1 MAKTADE
8 VIHDA
13 LELSE
18 EGRSRVMSALA
29 DSFELDAVD
38 ECEGSQEDAKAY
50 MAEVRGRIDDVL
62 AGRVKGRPWR
72 EAMANLD
79 AELREHATRRRR
91 TA

>member
-29 DSFELDAVD
+29 DSFDDPSFLAELDRRIASADSGED
-38 ECEGSQEDAKAY
+38 EGVSWEEVR
-50 MAEVRGRIDDVL
+50 AEVVETLATGRKS
-62 AGRVKGRPWR
+62 A
-72 EAMANLD
+72 
-79 AELREHATRRRR
+79 
-91 TA
+91 